1 MNSLTDKEINRASD
15 GIDKALSTAT
25 RSNRG
30 EVAFRILS
38 VVRNLNDHIAFKI
51 WKDVRPDQKMDINKV
66 ASKFGNVRPYQFV
79 ARFDHFLR
87 ASVSHFTPSEE
98 GAERL
103 MIKYYRY
110 LLQLK
115 KAVYDRYGMIILR
128 NVDMFLEDL
137 DEQTK
142 DYYQKVAT
150 EIEKR
155 LRTPPP
161 KNFDNYYIDKI
172 KPFFVNQ
179 EIYYE
184 VALEPADEKPN
195 KFNRIT
201 AFTKYDISTN
211 YCVALSFSDATISV
225 FNTDF
230 PIKIIT
236 EWHVSIRPC
245 ELNNFAELLNVE
257 CSVTSTQMVLAKIV
271 VLFLFGI
278 VFCVAS
284 TIATILCGFGT
295 LEVYGTGYKLFL
307 AVETG
312 IFITAGTLP
321 LIVLVVFF
329 SKTYVF
335 SILLCVF
342 YSVLNMSATALFDTL
357 PKTMLWL
364 LPTPL
369 TTFWSAGDMAAH
381 GIKMDLEQMT
391 GLIPSTFQ
399 VVFILGIMA
408 LVSFLLIDRLY
419 KQRGE

>member
-155 LRTPPP
+155 LNIVLEKMVRSDYSHPIDSDI
-161 KNFDNYYIDKI
+161 FDSKSDDEIILCLNYNGLYG
-172 KPFFVNQ
+172 
-179 EIYYE
+179 
-184 VALEPADEKPN
+184 
-195 KFNRIT
+195 
-201 AFTKYDISTN
+201 
-211 YCVALSFSDATISV
+211 
-225 FNTDF
+225 
-230 PIKIIT
+230 
-236 EWHVSIRPC
+236 
-245 ELNNFAELLNVE
+245 LNNINRLLQLNNSNPAVDIGVWRFKVGDPILFNDSGRFSVLYNNMKGRILSIQDSTESVYFTVEIDALLDELE
-257 CSVTSTQMVLAKIV
+257 VLAPRSIQNVDGLKFKCRTTINRNV
-271 VLFLFGI
+271 CFTPMRMGI
-278 VFCVAS
+278 
-284 TIATILCGFGT
+284 T
-295 LEVYGTGYKLFL
+295 
-307 AVETG
+307 
-312 IFITAGTLP
+312 
-321 LIVLVVFF
+321 
-329 SKTYVF
+329 
-335 SILLCVF
+335 
-342 YSVLNMSATALFDTL
+342 
-357 PKTMLWL
+357 
-364 LPTPL
+364 
-369 TTFWSAGDMAAH
+369 
-381 GIKMDLEQMT
+381 
-391 GLIPSTFQ
+391 
-399 VVFILGIMA
+399 
-408 LVSFLLIDRLY
+408 
-419 KQRGE
+419 

>member
-172 KPFFVNQ
+172 KPFFVN
-179 EIYYE
+179 
-184 VALEPADEKPN
+184 
-195 KFNRIT
+195 
-201 AFTKYDISTN
+201 
-211 YCVALSFSDATISV
+211 
-225 FNTDF
+225 
-230 PIKIIT
+230 
-236 EWHVSIRPC
+236 
-245 ELNNFAELLNVE
+245 
-257 CSVTSTQMVLAKIV
+257 
-271 VLFLFGI
+271 
-278 VFCVAS
+278 
-284 TIATILCGFGT
+284 
-295 LEVYGTGYKLFL
+295 
-307 AVETG
+307 
-312 IFITAGTLP
+312 
-321 LIVLVVFF
+321 
-329 SKTYVF
+329 
-335 SILLCVF
+335 
-342 YSVLNMSATALFDTL
+342 
-357 PKTMLWL
+357 
-364 LPTPL
+364 
-369 TTFWSAGDMAAH
+369 
-381 GIKMDLEQMT
+381 
-391 GLIPSTFQ
+391 
-399 VVFILGIMA
+399 
-408 LVSFLLIDRLY
+408 
-419 KQRGE
+419 